1 MKRKID
7 LVKGE
12 HESEN
17 REKESFMM
25 KARKKNQE

>member
-1 MKRKID
+1 MKGKID
-7 LVKGE
+7 LVKEE

-17 REKESFMM
+17 KEKESFMM

>member
-7 LVKGE
+7 LVKE
-12 HESEN
+12 ERESEN

>member
-1 MKRKID
+1 MKRKKD
-7 LVKGE
+7 LVKD

-17 REKESFMM
+17 KEKESSMM

>member
-7 LVKGE
+7 FVKEE

-17 REKESFMM
+17 TEKESFMT

>member
-7 LVKGE
+7 LVKEE

-17 REKESFMM
+17 KEKESFMVE
-25 KARKKNQE
+25 AGKKNQE

>member
-7 LVKGE
+7 LVKEE

-17 REKESFMM
+17 KEKESFMM
-25 KARKKNQE
+25 TARKKNQE

>member
-7 LVKGE
+7 LVKE
-12 HESEN
+12 EAESEN
-17 REKESFMM
+17 KENESSMM

>member
-1 MKRKID
+1 MKKKKD
-7 LVKGE
+7 LVKEE

-17 REKESFMM
+17 KEKESYMT

>member
-7 LVKGE
+7 LVKEE

-17 REKESFMM
+17 REKERSVM
-25 KARKKNQE
+25 KAWKKNQE

>member
-1 MKRKID
+1 MQRKID
-7 LVKGE
+7 LVKEE

-17 REKESFMM
+17 NEKESFMM